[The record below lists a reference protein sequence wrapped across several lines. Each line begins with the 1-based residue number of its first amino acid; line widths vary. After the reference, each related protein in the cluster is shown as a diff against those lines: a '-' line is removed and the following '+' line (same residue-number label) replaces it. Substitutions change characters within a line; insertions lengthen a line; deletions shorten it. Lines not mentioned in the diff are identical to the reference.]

1 MPQEKIGRKARRAA
15 HGQAAREPN
24 PEDEL
29 GRLGGHARG
38 DQLGNLLPRE
48 SLPSIAPPPAI
59 PPSAPTPT
67 ARSKRL
73 GT

>member
-1 MPQEKIGRKARRAA
+1 MPLEKIGRKPRRAA

-38 DQLGNLLPRE
+38 DQLGPVRARE
-48 SLPSIAPPPAI
+48 SLPSLPPPA
-59 PPSAPTPT
+59 PAPSRTRDR
-67 ARSKRL
+67 RSPR
-73 GT
+73 